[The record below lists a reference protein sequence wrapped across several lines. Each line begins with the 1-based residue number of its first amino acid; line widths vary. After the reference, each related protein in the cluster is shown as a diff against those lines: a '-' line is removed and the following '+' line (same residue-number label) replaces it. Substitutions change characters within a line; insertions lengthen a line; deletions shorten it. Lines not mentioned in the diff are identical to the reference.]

1 MRWCVAGLAMCLAA
15 TAANA
20 QDLPPTTLLKA
31 SDPAGIAAYLQQ
43 MGYRAKV
50 GTDKSG
56 DPKID
61 TRMGGYSVSLF
72 FYGCEKNVTCTSV
85 QFQTGIST
93 RKKLTL
99 AQVNGFNSKKRF
111 AQLSLDE
118 EQDPWLYYDLPTGKA
133 GITGDAFALAA
144 EVYEDQLNELS
155 QMIDQAGAAN

>member
-1 MRWCVAGLAMCLAA
+1 MTVA
-15 TAANA
+15 TALLASAAHA

-31 SDPAGIAAYLQQ
+31 GNPAGIAAYLQQ

-50 GTDKSG
+50 SADKSG

-61 TRMGGYSVSLF
+61 TRMGGYSVSIY
-72 FYGCEKNVTCTSV
+72 FYGCEKNVDCTSI
-85 QFQTGIST
+85 QFQTGVAT

-99 AQVNGFNSKKRF
+99 AQVNAFNSKKRF
-111 AQLSLDE
+111 SQLSLDE

-155 QMIDQAGAAN
+155 QMIDQAGAGN